1 MEIKVKEIIDA
12 YRVLKE
18 VKVNSL
24 SSEAAIGVWKDLK
37 TMRPICKEYD
47 ETVEEMRE
55 SFNDDTFKENQKKAN
70 QLYKE
75 GKSSET
81 LNKYFSELNEKFN
94 KFIQD
99 ELDKTVDIELERI
112 SEDELIKAVAS
123 ANLSFDSMNMLD
135 IIIK

>member
-18 VKVNSL
+18 LKVNSL
-24 SSEAAIGVWKDLK
+24 SNEAAISVWKDLK
-37 TMRPICKEYD
+37 VMRPICKDYD
-47 ETVEEMRE
+47 ETVDEIKE
-55 SFNDDTFKENQKKAN
+55 SFNDETFKENQKKAH

-81 LNKYFSELNEKFN
+81 LDKYFNELNEKFN

-99 ELDKTVDIELERI
+99 ELDKTVNIELEAI

-123 ANLSFDSMNMLD
+123 TNLSFDSMNMLE

>member
-37 TMRPICKEYD
+37 TMRPICKDYD

-55 SFNDDTFKENQKKAN
+55 SFNDETFKENQKKAN
-70 QLYKE
+70 QLSKE
-75 GKSSET
+75 GKGSET
-81 LNKYFSELNEKFN
+81 LDKYFRELNEKFN

-99 ELDKTVDIELERI
+99 ELDKTVDVELEHI

-123 ANLSFDSMNMLD
+123 ANLSFDSMNMLE

>member
-37 TMRPICKEYD
+37 TMRPICKDYD

-55 SFNDDTFKENQKKAN
+55 SFNDETFKENQKKAN
-70 QLYKE
+70 QLSKE
-75 GKSSET
+75 GKASET
-81 LNKYFSELNEKFN
+81 LDKYFRELNEKFN

-99 ELDKTVDIELERI
+99 ELDKTVDVELEYI
-112 SEDELIKAVAS
+112 NEDELIKAVAS
-123 ANLSFDSMNMLD
+123 TNLSFDSMNMLEV
-135 IIIK
+135 IIK

>member
-55 SFNDDTFKENQKKAN
+55 SFNDETFKENQKKAN
-70 QLYKE
+70 QLSKE
-75 GKSSET
+75 GKGSET
-81 LNKYFSELNEKFN
+81 LDKYFRELNEKFN

-99 ELDKTVDIELERI
+99 ELDKTVDVELEHI

-123 ANLSFDSMNMLD
+123 ANLSFDSMNMLE

>member
-24 SSEAAIGVWKDLK
+24 SNEAAIGVWKDLK
-37 TMRPICKEYD
+37 TMRPICKDYD
-47 ETVEEMRE
+47 ETVDEMRE
-55 SFNDDTFKENQKKAN
+55 SFNDETFKENLKESN
-70 QLYKE
+70 RLSKE
-75 GKSSET
+75 GKGSEA
-81 LNKYFSELNEKFN
+81 LDKYFKELNDKFN

-99 ELDKTVDIELERI
+99 ELDKTVDIELEHI

-123 ANLSFDSMNMLD
+123 ANLSFDSMNMLE

>member
-24 SSEAAIGVWKDLK
+24 SNEAAIGVWKDLK
-37 TMRPICKEYD
+37 TMRPICKDYD
-47 ETVEEMRE
+47 ETVDEMRE

-70 QLYKE
+70 QLSKE
-75 GKSSET
+75 GKGSET
-81 LNKYFSELNEKFN
+81 LDKYFRELNEKFN

-99 ELDKTVDIELERI
+99 ELDKTVDIELEHI

-123 ANLSFDSMNMLD
+123 TNLNFDSLNMLE

>member
-18 VKVNSL
+18 LKVNSL
-24 SSEAAIGVWKDLK
+24 SNEAAISVWKDLK
-37 TMRPICKEYD
+37 VMRPICKDYD
-47 ETVEEMRE
+47 EIKE
-55 SFNDDTFKENQKKAN
+55 SFNDETFKENQKKAH

-81 LNKYFSELNEKFN
+81 LDKYFSELNEKFN

-99 ELDKTVDIELERI
+99 ELDKTVNIELEAI

-123 ANLSFDSMNMLD
+123 TNLSFDSMNMLE
-135 IIIK
+135 IMIK